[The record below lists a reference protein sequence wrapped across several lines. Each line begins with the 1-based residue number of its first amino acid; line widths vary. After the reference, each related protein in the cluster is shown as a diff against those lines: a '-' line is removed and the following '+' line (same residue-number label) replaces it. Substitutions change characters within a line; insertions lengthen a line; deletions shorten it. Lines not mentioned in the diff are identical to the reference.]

1 VFNIRKAERKIYGTL
16 LQLADDD
23 GYVKGY
29 NLSDL
34 AKCAGYKASGGLLT
48 YAMEILQRDNLVA
61 KLSNNEWRIFV

>member
-1 VFNIRKAERKIYGTL
+1 MKRAERRLYGAL

-34 AKCAGYKASGGLLT
+34 AKKAGYKANGGLLT
-48 YAMEILQRDNLVA
+48 YAMEILQRDNFVA
-61 KLSNNEWRIFV
+61 KISDKDWRIFV